1 MPVSGP
7 AVHVAVALTLSLN
20 PVQGWISSSPRVR
33 LGRAALLRAEAPP
46 FSSQSLIS
54 DSCWRSEGLAAIDEY
69 SEDLLE
75 IVDELRQ
82 QPYFRYYSV
91 NLLNGCNYFP
101 QQEDECDSRY
111 SPSVLVLSL
120 IFGLQVYASF

>member
-1 MPVSGP
+1 MAVSGLV
-7 AVHVAVALTLSLN
+7 VHVAAAFTLSLS
-20 PVQGWISSSPRVR
+20 PVHGWISSSSRVR
-33 LGRAALLRAEAPP
+33 QSRAALLRAEAPP

-82 QPYFRYYSV
+82 QPYFRFYSV

-111 SPSVLVLSL
+111 LPSVLVLSL
-120 IFGLQVYASF
+120 VFGFLSSASI

>member
-1 MPVSGP
+1 VYQVLLLMMTASRL
-7 AVHVAVALTLSLN
+7 AAVALYVS
-20 PVQGWISSSPRVR
+20 PVQGWISGKIRPSRVS
-33 LGRAALLRAEAPP
+33 LMQRAP

-69 SEDLLE
+69 SSDLLE

-82 QPYFRYYSV
+82 QPFFRYYSV

-111 SPSVLVLSL
+111 N
-120 IFGLQVYASF
+120 